1 MPTKIMR
8 IIKCFVMSTGDGGMS
23 SARAVIIL
31 LLWRVQHKN
40 VQYEESQSL
49 STTTEIYS
57 TKLGLVEIFF
67 DPKDVSRCNFVF
79 CNKKK
84 RCFPAWLLKNGVYYH
99 SIIIIMMKFVF
110 NFGNIP
116 SGKCNNNKKC
126 DRPIIRCTD
135 GNFSSSSI
143 IMPTLT
149 WYITYYNQNYRQIE
163 SIWLLQI
170 NIQMFS
176 CYSFS
181 FCAK

>member
-1 MPTKIMR
+1 MLFFRSNHIGLFFPIVPCDKTIRYLIKGKWMPTKIMR

-79 CNKKK
+79 CN
-84 RCFPAWLLKNGVYYH
+84 
-99 SIIIIMMKFVF
+99 
-110 NFGNIP
+110 
-116 SGKCNNNKKC
+116 NKK
-126 DRPIIRCTD
+126 TL
-135 GNFSSSSI
+135 FSSMIVEKWCLLSFN
-143 IMPTLT
+143 
-149 WYITYYNQNYRQIE
+149 YYYYDEI
-163 SIWLLQI
+163 
-170 NIQMFS
+170 
-176 CYSFS
+176 CV
-181 FCAK
+181 